1 MLTREI
7 LIANASLS
15 GLTDEQITEITTLS
29 QNDENSV
36 IAKKTGEIYGA
47 LDADILEVSGIA
59 KNGTEKT
66 YDYAKRVLGEFK
78 TKADGASGLQSQIDT
93 LTKEKTRLEK
103 AIAEGAA
110 DAETV
115 KALKQAKADL
125 QSVTKQYTE
134 LTTRYETEK
143 ANHEKELLGVR
154 IDNALQNASVGLK
167 FKATLPE
174 SVTKVLLAQAT
185 EKLKGMN
192 PEYID
197 DGNGEKVLVFQ
208 KADGARELNPNND
221 LKPYT
226 AAELLTRELEAMD
239 VLEKQ
244 RKQTGSG
251 TGTPTQGGGG
261 SEITLDVSGA
271 RTQREA
277 DDIIAKQLM
286 AQGIT
291 KGSKEFQDA
300 KTKTWNE
307 NNIKNLPFS

>member
-15 GLTDEQITEITTLS
+15 GLSDEQITAITTLS

-78 TKADGASGLQSQIDT
+78 TKADSASGLQSQIDT

-134 LTTRYETEK
+134 LTTKYETEK

-154 IDNALQNASVGLK
+154 VDNALQNASVGLK

-208 KADGARELNPNND
+208 KTDGARELNPNND

-251 TGTPTQGGGG
+251 TEPPTRGGG
-261 SEITLDVSGA
+261 SEITLDVSGS

-291 KGSKEFQDA
+291 KGSQEFQDA